1 MLEIFY
7 QPAII
12 HASQNREL
20 QEGISPKDSLYLENF
35 HARWL
40 DGRIS
45 KLESER
51 NIGRQNGQQVA
62 KNKEEVK

>member
-1 MLEIFY
+1 MIEVFY

-12 HASQNREL
+12 HACQNREL
-20 QEGISPKDSLYLENF
+20 QEGISPKDVLYLENF

-51 NIGRQNGQQVA
+51 NIGR
-62 KNKEEVK
+62 

>member
-40 DGRIS
+40 DGRIR

-51 NIGRQNGQQVA
+51 NNNNIGR
-62 KNKEEVK
+62 